1 MKGTGGSG
9 HLLMTISGYLD
20 LLSTNVSFS
29 KVVVSLA
36 LVRRY
41 AEL

>member
-1 MKGTGGSG
+1 MKGTGGAG
-9 HLLMTISGYLD
+9 HFLMTISGYLD